1 MGSPVFYNCEQFD
14 LQTACAM
21 DDALYYCDYVVVAPF
36 DRDNPRCAD
45 HEAEVT
51 VTREAF
57 KKCWSALSNVGA
69 YAAFIVDEN
78 APEGGRDTAEYKAW
92 LASFCEDADYLRE
105 LCDDW
110 RARRRPCD
118 D

>member
-1 MGSPVFYNCEQFD
+1 MECPVFYNCEQVD

-21 DDALYYCDYVVVAPF
+21 DDALFYCDYVVVAPF

-45 HEAEVT
+45 HEQEVT
-51 VTREAF
+51 VTSEAF
-57 KKCWSALSNVGA
+57 KKCWSALSNAGA
-69 YAAFIVDEN
+69 YAAFIVDVN
-78 APEGGRDTAEYKAW
+78 APMCGKDTAEYQAW

-105 LCDDW
+105 KCAEW
-110 RARRRPCD
+110 RERRRPCD

>member
-1 MGSPVFYNCEQFD
+1 MESPIFYNCEQID

-21 DDALYYCDYVVVAPF
+21 DDALFYCDYVVVAPF

-57 KKCWSALSNVGA
+57 KKCWSTLSNVGA

-92 LASFCEDADYLRE
+92 LEGFCEGEGYLRE